1 MSIIKK
7 IESLLRTKEEFTSA
21 DGEIL
26 SNKVYDAAVELSP
39 ELLDALMSDDE
50 TKGYFFAQTS
60 NGTWVFNQQK
70 FEWAITNN
78 RFLED
83 SYTHYK
89 NVIGLADASEK
100 RLSKQGEV
108 SLIFPYKDCTLEGGQ
123 TKQERIIN
131 REVFFNKTIAPDEIK
146 TLLEPKVITQATKYD
161 REHLDGV
168 AIKEISPGDNLIIRG
183 NNLMALS
190 SLSAINRYRGKVKLI
205 YIDPPYFF
213 TKPKEYDT
221 FKYNSNFHLSTWLV
235 FMKDRLEIARK
246 MLQEGGT
253 IWISIGEDGMH
264 YLKVLADE
272 IFGMENFVATLPRRA
287 RFGKGDVPYNLSQDF
302 DWVLVYTNV
311 SDDKSVVGRK
321 THKTYYTTPDFPGRP
336 WRTADLTTQKNAT
349 ERPNSYFT
357 LINPKDGKEYPA
369 SKTRTWAVTKDTW
382 KGYYDQGS
390 IIFPGDYDFLN
401 ITVPY
406 ARKFKDEDDAKN
418 KLSSIISD
426 IQMKDF
432 LTALLSGCPNRLGTK
447 ESEDLFGIGEF
458 DFAKP
463 ENLIKSIL
471 EVATDEGDLV
481 MDFFLG
487 SGTTCAVAHKMKRR
501 YIGVDQ
507 MDYIERLAVNRL
519 RQVID
524 GEQGG
529 VSAQVKWMGGGS
541 FVYCQL
547 ATLNQDFVLRIEDK
561 EESPADILKDMMQTG
576 YMNHTLDLRRVEG
589 KMDNFINL
597 TEEEQRAALMEMLDV
612 NMLYKNVCDMDDEE
626 MNVSE
631 DDKAFNHNFYALNK

>member
-7 IESLLRTKEEFTSA
+7 IESLLRTREEFSSA

-39 ELLDALMSDDE
+39 ELLDILMSDDE
-50 TKGYFFAQTS
+50 IKGYFFSQTS

-100 RLSKQGEV
+100 RFSKQGEV
-108 SLIFPYKDCTLEGGQ
+108 ILIFPYKDCTLEGGQ
-123 TKQERIIN
+123 TKQERIVN

-146 TLLEPKVITQATKYD
+146 TLLEPKVITRATRYD
-161 REHLDGV
+161 GDHPDGM
-168 AIKEISPGDNLIIRG
+168 AIKEISPDDNLIIRG

-235 FMKDRLEIARK
+235 FMKDRLELAKK
-246 MLQEGGT
+246 MLLEGGT

-272 IFGMENFVATLPRRA
+272 IFGVENFVATLPRRA

-321 THKTYYTTPDFPGRP
+321 TQKTYYTTPDFPGRP

-349 ERPNSYFT
+349 ERPNSYFP
-357 LINPKDGKEYPA
+357 LVNPKDGKEYPA
-369 SKTRTWAVTKDTW
+369 SRTRTWAVTKDTW
-382 KGYYDQGS
+382 RGYYDQGG

-426 IQMKDF
+426 IQIKDF
-432 LTALLSGCPNRLGTK
+432 LTVLLSGCPNRLGTK

-458 DFAKP
+458 DYAKP

-487 SGTTCAVAHKMKRR
+487 SGTTCAVAHKMNRR

-547 ATLNQDFVLRIEDK
+547 ATLNQDFVFRIEDK
-561 EESPADILKDMMQTG
+561 GQSPADILKDMMQTG

-589 KMDNFINL
+589 KIDNFHSL
-597 TEEEQRAALMEMLDV
+597 TNEEQRAALMEMLDV
-612 NMLYKNVCDMDDEE
+612 NMLYKNVCDMDDED
-626 MNVSE
+626 MSVSE
-631 DDKAFNHNFYALNK
+631 EDKALNRNFYGLKE